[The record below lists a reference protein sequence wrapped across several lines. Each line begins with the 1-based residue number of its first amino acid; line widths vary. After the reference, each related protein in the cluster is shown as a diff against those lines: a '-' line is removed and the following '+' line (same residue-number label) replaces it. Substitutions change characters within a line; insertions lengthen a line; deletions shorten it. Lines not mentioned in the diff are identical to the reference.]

1 MLVSFYR
8 RYRNVLRVNRDMIIA
23 GIGGF
28 IASAIAAEFYTLLT
42 QNDLLSSLA
51 TVLTGFGVSTFI
63 FVTLFHIENRKKYV
77 DRSTGRIDLVIL
89 RKLFKPLGRAWWW
102 GGIINNVS
110 RFVILYYLFSINI
123 DPSNASILSS
133 LIASGVSYLSINLVL
148 RRFGVFRIGNTS
160 PKNLF
165 RDPSEDA

>member
-1 MLVSFYR
+1 MV
-8 RYRNVLRVNRDMIIA
+8 
-23 GIGGF
+23 
-28 IASAIAAEFYTLLT
+28 
-42 QNDLLSSLA
+42 
-51 TVLTGFGVSTFI
+51 
-63 FVTLFHIENRKKYV
+63 
-77 DRSTGRIDLVIL
+77 
-89 RKLFKPLGRAWWW
+89 

-148 RRFGVFRIGNTS
+148 RRFGVFRIENTS
-160 PKNLF
+160 PKNLS

>member
-1 MLVSFYR
+1 
-8 RYRNVLRVNRDMIIA
+8 MIIA
-23 GIGGF
+23 GIAGF
-28 IASAIAAEFYTLLT
+28 IVSAIAAEFYTSLT

-63 FVTLFHIENRKKYV
+63 FVILFLIEYRMMYV
-77 DRSTGRIDLVIL
+77 DSSTGRIDSVIL
-89 RKLFKPLGRAWWW
+89 RKLFKKLGAAWWW

-110 RFVILYYLFSINI
+110 RFVILYYLFSIDF
-123 DPSNASILSS
+123 DPSDASILSS
-133 LIASGVSYLSINLVL
+133 LTASGVSYLSINLVL

-165 RDPSEDA
+165 REPAEDA